1 MCHVYE
7 YNAVLIMSSHTPLG
21 QCIAMRQPLKRLTGS
36 SFPPHLGPTLLA
48 LMSKPIPFLT
58 TREHIFLPS
67 LNTYFVQPSNCSC
80 PHLSDIPPKLKLQCS
95 IPALISD
102 LASQQLPPE
111 PNTTKTI
118 TTGTS
123 YHQTHHHQTKTMY
136 YQNHYH
142 RNQTTTTFRVKEHCT
157 HRGLPWGASLVSS
170 VCSEQEYYEELM
182 KLYRTWMRVRGNA
195 RRVWSA

>member
-21 QCIAMRQPLKRLTGS
+21 QCIAMRQPLK
-36 SFPPHLGPTLLA
+36 LLA
-48 LMSKPIPFLT
+48 LKANRIKLSSSPGAHPARSDVQTYPILN

-67 LNTYFVQPSNCSC
+67 LNTYFFQPPNCSC

-123 YHQTHHHQTKTMY
+123 YHQTHHHQTKTMF
-136 YQNHYH
+136 YQNQPPPNHYH
-142 RNQTTTTFRVKEHCT
+142 IQGE
-157 HRGLPWGASLVSS
+157 GA
-170 VCSEQEYYEELM
+170 
-182 KLYRTWMRVRGNA
+182 LYPSWLAMGRQPRQQCV
-195 RRVWSA
+195 